1 MSAFSRSRDS
11 AEMSHSTL
19 TTPQDA
25 HRMAYA
31 AYCDGYDDAWHGAY
45 ARAHGE
51 PLSREIYA
59 ALRAGRAAARADETK
74 EIAGC

>member
-1 MSAFSRSRDS
+1 MA
-11 AEMSHSTL
+11 HSTL

-45 ARAHGE
+45 ARAHGDE
-51 PLSREIYA
+51 INSLILSIWKDA
-59 ALRAGRAAARADETK
+59 TIQFKLTT
-74 EIAGC
+74 